1 MRVRPRVR
9 VRALRPG
16 MLWHRCVPQAVMK
29 LEPEH
34 VGKSLTYKYSRRGRA
49 CVCVC
54 VCVCVRA
61 CVLAFMRAH
70 VPERLCLCEVVRAR
84 WRACYKDALA
94 VQCDR
99 QRVTSIG

>member
-1 MRVRPRVR
+1 M
-9 VRALRPG
+9 L
-16 MLWHRCVPQAVMK
+16 LWHRCVPQAVMR

-34 VGKSLTYKYSRRGRA
+34 VGKSLTYKYSLR
-49 CVCVC
+49 
-54 VCVCVRA
+54 VRA
-61 CVLAFMRAH
+61 CVRARAFMRAH

-99 QRVTSIG
+99 QRVTSIGYH